1 MLKNKLI
8 LTATVLS
15 SAFLTGCMSSNV
27 KVADT
32 RPVSVPEAPLAPSA
46 STLKAQMTGD
56 GQKII
61 ISPVEYHSKHE
72 SSAASEAYDDLQQ
85 RLMKSGNTVVDR
97 ELAKKLQ
104 DELLAAEK
112 SGKFR
117 TSGPAIAD
125 VAIMPKIVGL
135 TFGRSFTKA
144 KYWTDKD
151 GKSHRNDPYCS
162 FSGNAKLHVRAYKVP
177 SMELINTYEYEGSVR
192 NRTETS
198 NSNCPIS
205 EGGILGLYSGAVADA
220 VKSGSFQ
227 TINDLAPESYV
238 IERRDDIEDPSQSLF
253 RVTINKKHGAMEG
266 ATVKFFRK
274 EERITPI
281 TNEKRIENVY
291 LGEGEVINA
300 IDKSGSYVLVDDE
313 QLITNL
319 RIGDV
324 AKLDHG
330 KCDFDEN
337 EILGSCI
344 KIPKIF

>member
-1 MLKNKLI
+1 MLKKNLI
-8 LTATVLS
+8 LTATFVS
-15 SAFLTGCMSSNV
+15 SAFLTGCMSSGV

-32 RPVSVPEAPLAPSA
+32 RPVSVPAAPLAPSA
-46 STLKAQMTGD
+46 ETLKAQMTGS

-61 ISPVEYHSKHE
+61 ISPVEYNAKYEANS
-72 SSAASEAYDDLQQ
+72 ASEVYDDLQQ

-125 VAIMPKIVGL
+125 VAIMTKIVGL
-135 TFGRSFTKA
+135 SYGKSFTQA

-151 GKSHRNDPYCS
+151 GKGHRNDPYCS
-162 FSGNAKLHVRAYKVP
+162 FSGDAKLHVRAYKIP
-177 SMELINTYEYEGSVR
+177 SMDLINTYEYEGSTSS
-192 NRTETS
+192 RTETS

-238 IERRDDIEDPSQSLF
+238 IERRDDANDPSQSLF
-253 RVTINKKHGAMEG
+253 RVTISKKHGAMEG

-281 TNEKRIENVY
+281 TNEKRIENVF
-291 LGEGEVINA
+291 LGEGEVIEA
-300 IDKSGSYVLVDDE
+300 IDKTGAYVLVDDE

-344 KIPKIF
+344 KIPKLF